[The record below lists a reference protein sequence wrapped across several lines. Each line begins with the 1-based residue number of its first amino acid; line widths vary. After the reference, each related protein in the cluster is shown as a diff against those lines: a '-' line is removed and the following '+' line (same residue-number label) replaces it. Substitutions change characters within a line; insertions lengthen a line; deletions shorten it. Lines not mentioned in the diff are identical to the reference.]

1 MNQITETCDPE
12 DSKNKCFII
21 KGGVSVSVEDGDSA
35 ETIRDEVLEAI
46 KKAMDDDDLLSEE
59 TPEVEKVTFIGG
71 IDDTDSG
78 DDDDDDDNDP
88 FKEDAAVAE
97 ADDGSK
103 EKKGINGILIAASFA
118 ALAALLAAYLF
129 RRKKNR
135 GGYDEGSVA
144 SMNNCSSFVAPDSMN
159 LAKEASAYNVHNC
172 KSQTCTKCYRN
183 DPLQFVPAPMNK
195 QGKFAKDNINAVP
208 SKVSSVDSDDSSSVC
223 TTEF

>member
-1 MNQITETCDPE
+1 M
-12 DSKNKCFII
+12 
-21 KGGVSVSVEDGDSA
+21 SVEDGDSA

-78 DDDDDDDNDP
+78 P
-88 FKEDAAVAE
+88 IKEDAAVAE

-103 EKKGINGILIAASFA
+103 GKKGINGILIAASFA
-118 ALAALLAAYLF
+118 ALAALLAAYLV

-208 SKVSSVDSDDSSSVC
+208 SKVSSVGSDDSSVS
-223 TTEF
+223 TIEY